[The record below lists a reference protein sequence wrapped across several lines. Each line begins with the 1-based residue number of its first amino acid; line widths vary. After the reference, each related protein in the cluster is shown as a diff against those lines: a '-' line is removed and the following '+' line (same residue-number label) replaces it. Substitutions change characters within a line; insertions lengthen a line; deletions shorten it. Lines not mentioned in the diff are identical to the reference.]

1 MSNEV
6 LDEASVVDKFGVT
19 PERMLDYLMLI
30 GDTADNVPGVHKVGP
45 KTAVKWLTQYGS
57 LDNIIAHADDFKGA
71 IGDNLRK
78 ALDWFD
84 TARQLIT
91 IKCDV
96 DLPVRITDLAPKPQD
111 TGKLILLYEQLDM
124 KASLR
129 ELRQQQ
135 SNLNQSESVGS
146 NENLA
151 VSAADNGNK
160 DAVQTHS
167 GTYQT
172 IFTEDELNDWL
183 IRLDAAQLVSVDSE
197 TTSLSPMQA
206 KLVGISFCIENH
218 QAAYLPLM
226 HNYTGVPKQLP
237 LDEALSKLKPWLEN
251 SQKSKFCLLYTSPSP
266 RDGLLSR
273 MPSSA

>member
-1 MSNEV
+1 M
-6 LDEASVVDKFGVT
+6 
-19 PERMLDYLMLI
+19 
-30 GDTADNVPGVHKVGP
+30 GP

-57 LDNIIAHADDFKGA
+57 LDNIIAHADEFKGA

-135 SNLNQSESVGS
+135 SNLNQSESGGS

-160 DAVQTHS
+160 DAIQTHS

-218 QAAYLPLM
+218 LLQMSIKLLEDGTFEYQLE
-226 HNYTGVPKQLP
+226 GESVPVFIEP
-237 LDEALSKLKPWLEN
+237 V
-251 SQKSKFCLLYTSPSP
+251 QKSNDYWQYVLSFFIIFSFVILLIWIFSFYRP
-266 RDGLLSR
+266 
-273 MPSSA
+273 